1 MVNRGKTCLKHEKTR
16 HCCKEC
22 REAEKTDK
30 KQLFFGKKERAAMA
44 AAEPR

>member
-22 REAEKTDK
+22 REAETDK
-30 KQLFFGKKERAAMA
+30 EQRFFGKKERAALA
-44 AAEPR
+44 AAKPR